1 MCRHHQ
7 ALGDLRGPL
16 RKSRYFTA
24 VGAGSDSVVYPGN
37 LTLLKINFSR
47 LHGDYPLTNQI
58 RFSSFDLVINN
69 SEFASKGNRK
79 QRILL
84 LHCRWKKSFSFFFF
98 KYVYKKKPHRNYEI
112 DVIDFM
118 KII

>member
-1 MCRHHQ
+1 MNEFNKSNVQ
-7 ALGDLRGPL
+7 RGPL

-24 VGAGSDSVVYPGN
+24 VGAASDSGVHPGN

-58 RFSSFDLVINN
+58 HFTAFDLVINN
-69 SEFASKGNRK
+69 SEFVSKRNRK

-84 LHCRWKKSFSFFFF
+84 LHSRWKHFSLPF
-98 KYVYKKKPHRNYEI
+98 
-112 DVIDFM
+112 
-118 KII
+118 

>member
-37 LTLLKINFSR
+37 LRLLKINFSR
-47 LHGDYPLTNQI
+47 LHGDYPLTNQT

-79 QRILL
+79 QRIFL
-84 LHCRWKKSFSFFFF
+84 LHLSMEKILFVFF
-98 KYVYKKKPHRNYEI
+98 KICLQKKNLTEI
-112 DVIDFM
+112 M
-118 KII
+118 KLMLSTS

>member
-24 VGAGSDSVVYPGN
+24 VGAGSDSVVYLGN

-58 RFSSFDLVINN
+58 PFSSFDLVINN

-84 LHCRWKKSFSFFFF
+84 LHSRWKKSFSFFFF

-112 DVIDFM
+112 NVIDFM

>member
-7 ALGDLRGPL
+7 ALGELRGPL

-24 VGAGSDSVVYPGN
+24 VGAGSDSVVYLGN

-58 RFSSFDLVINN
+58 PFSSFDLVINN

-84 LHCRWKKSFSFFFF
+84 LHCRWKKSFSFFL
-98 KYVYKKKPHRNYEI
+98 KICLQKKKPHRNYEI

>member
-37 LTLLKINFSR
+37 LTLLKIN
-47 LHGDYPLTNQI
+47 LHGDYPLTNQT
-58 RFSSFDLVINN
+58 RFSSFDLVINK

-79 QRILL
+79 QRIPL
-84 LHCRWKKSFSFFFF
+84 LHSQWKKSFSFFL
-98 KYVYKKKPHRNYEI
+98 
-112 DVIDFM
+112 
-118 KII
+118 KICL

>member
-37 LTLLKINFSR
+37 LPLLKINFSR

-58 RFSSFDLVINN
+58 PFSSFDLVINN

-84 LHCRWKKSFSFFFF
+84 LHSRWKKSFSFFL
-98 KYVYKKKPHRNYEI
+98 KICQQKKNLREI
-112 DVIDFM
+112 M
-118 KII
+118 KLMLSTS